1 MFVSIFIAEHEFI
14 LEFSKAEP
22 RMFANCKETIKSI
35 LMGDDELAASLAL
48 QVLSRA
54 GGSMFLDTEETFPED
69 CIEKIQEFCK
79 CGRPKTSKAAAR
91 SLIYAVRN
99 EESGQEIIAN
109 MCNESLTALR
119 DHSNMEDHSLLLSH
133 LKVISIGMRMDSRLL
148 EKFAVV
154 TYEVIMHAII
164 PLDLSMGKPLFN
176 RKGLSSPSNTWGTPS
191 PDVGIKA
198 ELIKTLSQCFVLD
211 DASSEIP
218 SMAIDV
224 VKSFGSELQDFTDMD
239 TEAPQFELFNWNL
252 RKVNWVEDDNT
263 DKDSESVIM
272 DPRNYSKEERI
283 AIEKQ
288 TADASPDAGWIR
300 LAAGKSLF
308 RLFKS
313 YDAHFSGSDYL
324 GLGLACQDSMV
335 EVRQSLLEKIHSTVT
350 CLQRSGRGRWRQRSA
365 KIAALYALYG
375 ADPYEPNVKR
385 AYNYLREFVMTRR
398 AILTKISL
406 VTSTS
411 GGSGTLVNE
420 MPEFILP
427 FLIYFMAHHPD
438 YDAVAM
444 SGIDTGVEAL
454 MSLFKDSM
462 QMSLEA
468 LIVPRLSDHK
478 DAAAMATEVSNNSG
492 VALKLLRQLK
502 FCDLLDVD
510 AEDQADD
517 VATRNGHQLC
527 DIGLSLT
534 RRIALKLSPVPNT
547 VPSKFTG
554 PISLPKKFFRAR
566 ALAEADKRIDG
577 SDLPQTLKAPQLRE
591 LFCAAYGKFKT
602 FEQRNKGK
610 KNGKKSQ
617 EQVVEQKVQKNQKR
631 RKAAEGI
638 KNRPKKQKS
647 KVDEELST
655 SESED
660 QDLSELDAEP
670 MMELRPRKKPK
681 DSIDELFT
689 SSDDEEAFTS

>member
-1 MFVSIFIAEHEFI
+1 MFS
-14 LEFSKAEP
+14 
-22 RMFANCKETIKSI
+22 NCQETIKST

-54 GGSMFLDTEETFPED
+54 GGSMFSDTKDTFPED
-69 CIEKIQEFCK
+69 CIEKIQEFCR
-79 CGRPKTSKAAAR
+79 CGRSKTSKAAAR
-91 SLIYAVRN
+91 SLVYAVRGKAMGN
-99 EESGQEIIAN
+99 EIITN
-109 MCNESLTALR
+109 MCKEALAALR
-119 DHSNMEDHSLLLSH
+119 DHSNMEDHSLLLSY
-133 LKVISIGMRMDSRLL
+133 LKVISVGMSMESKML
-148 EKFAVV
+148 EEFASVI
-154 TYEVIMHAII
+154 YEVIMHAIV
-164 PLDLSMGKPLFN
+164 PLDLSIGKPLLIG
-176 RKGLSSPSNTWGTPS
+176 KVLSGPSNTWGNPS

-211 DASSEIP
+211 DVSSEIP
-218 SMAIDV
+218 LVAIDV
-224 VKSFGSELQDFTDMD
+224 VKSFASELQDFTDMD

-252 RKVNWVEDDNT
+252 RKVKWVEDDT
-263 DKDSESVIM
+263 LDEDGQSVMM
-272 DPRNYSKEERI
+272 DPRNYSEEERM

-308 RLFKS
+308 RLFKA
-313 YDAHFSGSDYL
+313 YDVHFSGSDYL

-335 EVRQSLLEKIHSTVT
+335 EVRQALLEKIHSTVVH
-350 CLQRSGRGRWRQRSA
+350 LQRAGRGRWRQRSA
-365 KIAALYALYG
+365 KMAALYALYG
-375 ADPYEPNVKR
+375 ADPFETNVKR
-385 AYNYLREFVMTRR
+385 AYTYLREFVMTRR

-438 YDAVAM
+438 YDAEAM
-444 SGIDTGVEAL
+444 SGIETEVGPL

-468 LIVPRLSDHK
+468 LIVPQSSDQK
-478 DAAAMATEVSNNSG
+478 EAAAMATEVSSNSG

-502 FCDLLDVD
+502 YCDLLDVD
-510 AEDQADD
+510 TEEQADD

-534 RRIALKLSPVPNT
+534 RRLALKLSPVLNT

-566 ALAEADKRIDG
+566 TIAEADKRIDG

-591 LFCAAYGKFKT
+591 LFCAVYGKFKT
-602 FEQRNKGK
+602 NEQRNKE
-610 KNGKKSQ
+610 KKSKNKTQ
-617 EQVVEQKVQKNQKR
+617 DQVVEQKVQKKQKR
-631 RKAAEGI
+631 KKAAEGR
-638 KNRPKKQKS
+638 NRPKKQKS
-647 KVDEELST
+647 KVEEVST
-655 SESED
+655 SVSDDQNFSE
-660 QDLSELDAEP
+660 QDDEP
-670 MMELRPRKKPK
+670 VMKLRPQKKPK

-689 SSDDEEAFTS
+689 SSDDGEAFSS